1 MALARDGEGQSQY
14 YDKII
19 HIRQGT
25 SVPIEERRLPADVD
39 CLSGYS

>member
-1 MALARDGEGQSQY
+1 MALARDGGGQPQ

-25 SVPIEERRLPADVD
+25 PVPIEGKGLRLPVDVD
-39 CLSGYS
+39 CLSG

>member
-1 MALARDGEGQSQY
+1 MALARDGGGQSQ

-19 HIRQGT
+19 HTRQGT
-25 SVPIEERRLPADVD
+25 PVPIEEKGLPADVD